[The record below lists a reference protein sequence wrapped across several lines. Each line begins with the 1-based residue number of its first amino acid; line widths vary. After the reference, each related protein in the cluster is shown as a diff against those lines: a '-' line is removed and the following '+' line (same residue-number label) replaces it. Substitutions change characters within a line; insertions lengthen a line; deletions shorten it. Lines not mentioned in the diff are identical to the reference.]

1 MYWITKT
8 IIAWIISNVNRQQK
22 ESSWESRTLLI
33 KDIQRKRIP
42 YNIFVEK
49 KLLKSQ
55 GTLKVT
61 PSLLAWP

>member
-33 KDIQRKRIP
+33 KDIQIKRIP